1 MKRER
6 LDQLLVERGLAE
18 SRTRAQAL
26 VLAGEVFSGEKRLDK
41 PGTPL
46 DPAIPL
52 EVRSRQPAWV
62 SRGALKLLHGLE
74 HFGIDPTDRVA
85 LDVGASTGGFTEVL
99 LAKGARRV
107 YAVDVGY
114 GQLHAKLRHDPRV
127 VVLERLNARYLEREH
142 VPEAPS
148 LVVCD
153 ASFIAL
159 HQVVDRALDLAAP
172 GAELIALIKPQ
183 FEVGRGEVGK
193 GGVVREAAQHRRVCE
208 AVAAWLRE
216 AKGWEVRG
224 VTPSPVLGPKGNREF
239 LIAAS
244 KPAN

>member
-18 SRTRAQAL
+18 NRTRAQAL

-46 DPAIPL
+46 DPALPL

-62 SRGALKLLHGLE
+62 SRGALKLLHGLD

-99 LAKGARRV
+99 LKKGAKRV

-114 GQLHAKLRHDPRV
+114 GQLHVKLRHDPRV

-159 HQVVDRALDLAAP
+159 HQVLDRALDLAAP
-172 GAELIALIKPQ
+172 GAEVVALIKPQ

-193 GGVVREAAQHRRVCE
+193 GGVVRDAAQHRQVCE
-208 AVAAWLRE
+208 SVAAWLDE

-239 LIAAS
+239 LIAAT
-244 KPAN
+244 KPAA

>member
-18 SRTRAQAL
+18 NRTRAQAL

-46 DPAIPL
+46 DPALPL

-62 SRGALKLLHGLE
+62 SRGALKLLHGLD

-99 LAKGARRV
+99 LKKGAKRV

-114 GQLHAKLRHDPRV
+114 GQLHVKLRHDPRV

-159 HQVVDRALDLAAP
+159 HQVLDRALDLAAP
-172 GAELIALIKPQ
+172 GAEVVALIKPQ

-193 GGVVREAAQHRRVCE
+193 GGVVRDAAQHRRVCE
-208 AVAAWLRE
+208 AVATWLRE

-239 LIAAS
+239 LIAAT
-244 KPAN
+244 KPAA